1 MSKLVMHVLLK
12 SEEENYCAKCC
23 KTVNI
28 IERMFASIPEFEKKI
43 EVSYEDVYS
52 SDTKKEY
59 GELIP
64 PTIIMEHQI
73 LMEGHVP
80 IIKKLA
86 RDLFRLI
93 EAAKL
98 KD

>member
-1 MSKLVMHVLLK
+1 MHVLLK

-28 IERMFASIPEFEKKI
+28 IERMFASIPELKGKI
-43 EVSYEDVYS
+43 EISYEDIYS
-52 SDTKKEY
+52 DDSKKKY
-59 GELIP
+59 GELDP
-64 PTIIMEHQI
+64 PTIIIGDQVLI
-73 LMEGHVP
+73 EGHVP

-93 EAAKL
+93 KPDDL
-98 KD
+98 KT